1 MKVIASRKKGIEYL
15 YAFSSLLG
23 LFIII
28 MGCLSE
34 EPIMMLLG
42 IVAIVISMV
51 VLIGILST
59 PKDVIILNEVENK
72 VHLPKQKVVKLTDIK
87 FVAYKKAKAKHHEYK
102 WGEVHIQIGGQHIS
116 ALNIIRRSTQSNMV
130 GGGIHRKIQNRA
142 LRQLQTI

>member
-23 LFIII
+23 LFITI

-72 VHLPKQKVVKLTDIK
+72 LHLPKQKVVKLTDIK

-102 WGEVHIQIGGQHIS
+102 WGEVHIQIDGELIKCRYVKDCEQVARDLFTLVEKAKENLMAEYFGE
-116 ALNIIRRSTQSNMV
+116 
-130 GGGIHRKIQNRA
+130 
-142 LRQLQTI
+142 